1 MNKRVIVTGG
11 AGFIGSHVVD
21 LLVEER
27 YSVSV
32 FDNLSTGKKE
42 YINKKSNFVNIDIT
56 DSKKVFDVVSQIKP
70 DCILHLAAWARLKR
84 SIDDPIGTNKVNV
97 NGTLIMLE
105 AARRFNVPRFVYS
118 SSSSIYGGQKNHK
131 MKENFTPHP
140 ISHYALQKLIG
151 EEYCTLY
158 AENFGIK
165 VVSFRY
171 FNVYGDRQPDQ
182 GEYSLVIGKFLR
194 QVKEGK
200 KLTVFGDGRQ
210 TRDFTHVSDV
220 ARANLIVLSANLPR
234 GRNTVVNIGSS
245 QETSVNQIVKLLGGI
260 PDYIIPNPRGIYEEK
275 RKVADVS
282 LAKKVFGWEPKV
294 MFKEGLKKLQVKT
307 VYI

>member
-1 MNKRVIVTGG
+1 MNKKVIVTGG

-21 LLVEER
+21 LLVEEG
-27 YSVSV
+27 YLVSV
-32 FDNLSTGKKE
+32 FDDLSTGRKE
-42 YINKKSNFVNIDIT
+42 YINRKSNFVNIDIT
-56 DSKKVFDVVSQIKP
+56 DSKKVFGVVSQIRP

-140 ISHYALQKLIG
+140 ISHYALQKLMG

-171 FNVYGDRQPDQ
+171 FNVYGNRQPDQ
-182 GEYSLVIGKFLR
+182 GKYSLVIGKFLR
-194 QVKEGK
+194 QLKEGK
-200 KLTVFGDGRQ
+200 KLTVFGDGKQ

-220 ARANLIVLSANLPR
+220 ARANLIALSADLPR
-234 GRNTVVNIGSS
+234 RRNTIVNIGSS
-245 QETSVNQIVKLLGGI
+245 QEISVNQIVKLLGGI
-260 PDYIIPNPRGIYEEK
+260 PDYIIPNPRGFYEER
-275 RKVADVS
+275 RKVADIS

-294 MFKEGLKKLQVKT
+294 KLKDGLKELQIKMVH
-307 VYI
+307 I

>member
-1 MNKRVIVTGG
+1 MNKKVIVTGG

-21 LLVEER
+21 LLVEKR
-27 YSVSV
+27 YSVVV

-42 YINKKSNFVNIDIT
+42 YVNKRSNFVNIDIT
-56 DSKKVFDVVSQIKP
+56 DSKKVFDVVSRIKP

-105 AARRFNVPRFVYS
+105 AARKCSVPRFVYS
-118 SSSSIYGGQKNHK
+118 SSSSIYGGQKNHQ
-131 MKENFTPHP
+131 MKESFTPHP
-140 ISHYALQKLIG
+140 VSHYALQKLIG

-165 VVSFRY
+165 VISLRY
-171 FNVYGDRQPDQ
+171 FNVFGDRQPDQ
-182 GEYSLVIGKFLR
+182 SEYSLVIGKFLR
-194 QVKEGK
+194 QIREGK

-220 ARANLIVLSANLPR
+220 AKANLLSLSANVPEK
-234 GRNTVVNIGSS
+234 RNIIINIGSS

-260 PDYIIPNPRGIYEEK
+260 PEYIIPNPRGIYEER
-275 RKVADVS
+275 RKVADIS
-282 LAKKVFGWEPKV
+282 LAKKILGWEPKV
-294 MFKEGLKKLQVKT
+294 KFKDGLKKLQIKMVH
-307 VYI
+307 I

>member
-1 MNKRVIVTGG
+1 MNKKVIVTGG

-21 LLVEER
+21 LLVEEG
-27 YSVSV
+27 YLVSV
-32 FDNLSTGKKE
+32 FDDLSTGRKE
-42 YINKKSNFVNIDIT
+42 YINRKSNFVNIDIT
-56 DSKKVFDVVSQIKP
+56 DSKKVFGVVSQIKP

-105 AARRFNVPRFVYS
+105 AARKFDIPRFIYS

-131 MKENFTPHP
+131 MKESFTPHP
-140 ISHYALQKLIG
+140 ISHYALQKLMG

-182 GEYSLVIGKFLR
+182 GKYSLVIGKFLR
-194 QVKEGK
+194 QLKEGK
-200 KLTVFGDGRQ
+200 KLTVFGDGKQ
-210 TRDFTHVSDV
+210 TRDFTHISDV
-220 ARANLIVLSANLPR
+220 ARANLIDLSADLPR
-234 GRNTVVNIGSS
+234 RRNTIVNIGSS
-245 QETSVNQIVKLLGGI
+245 QEISVNQIVKLLGGI
-260 PDYIIPNPRGIYEEK
+260 PDYIIPNPRGFYEER
-275 RKVADVS
+275 RKVADIS

-294 MFKEGLKKLQVKT
+294 KLKDGLKELQIKMVH
-307 VYI
+307 I

>member
-1 MNKRVIVTGG
+1 MNKKVIVTGG

-21 LLVEER
+21 LLVEEG
-27 YSVSV
+27 YLVSV
-32 FDNLSTGKKE
+32 FDDLSTGRKE
-42 YINKKSNFVNIDIT
+42 YINRKSNFVNIDIT
-56 DSKKVFDVVSQIKP
+56 DSKKVFDVVSQIRP

-118 SSSSIYGGQKNHK
+118 SSSSVYGGQKNHK
-131 MKENFTPHP
+131 MKESFTPHP

-194 QVKEGK
+194 QLKEGK
-200 KLTVFGDGRQ
+200 KLTVFGDGNQ

-220 ARANLIVLSANLPR
+220 ARANLIVLSADLPR
-234 GRNTVVNIGSS
+234 RRNTIVNIGSS
-245 QETSVNQIVKLLGGI
+245 QEISVNQIVKFLGGI
-260 PDYIIPNPRGIYEEK
+260 PDYIIPNPRGFYEER
-275 RKVADVS
+275 RKVADIS

-294 MFKEGLKKLQVKT
+294 KLKDGLKELQIKMVH
-307 VYI
+307 I